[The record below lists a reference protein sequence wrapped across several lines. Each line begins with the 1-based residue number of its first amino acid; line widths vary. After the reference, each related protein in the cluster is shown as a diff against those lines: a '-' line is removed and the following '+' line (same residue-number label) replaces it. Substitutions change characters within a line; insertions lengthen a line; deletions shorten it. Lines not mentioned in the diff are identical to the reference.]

1 MLFGFWLG
9 ANHLFIPASR
19 TNEHIYLKEDI
30 LAVDYF
36 VVPFGDILHTILSVA
51 EKKHKH
57 RRLLPLLNFVT
68 HKIQLKA
75 FAFFVIFNSK
85 RM

>member
-9 ANHLFIPASR
+9 ANHLFIQSSR

-36 VVPFGDILHTILSVA
+36 VVPFGDILHTILSVSG
-51 EKKHKH
+51 KK
-57 RRLLPLLNFVT
+57 T
-68 HKIQLKA
+68 QA
-75 FAFFVIFNSK
+75 QEVIATVEF
-85 RM
+85 RYA

>member
-9 ANHLFIPASR
+9 AKHLFIQSSR

-30 LAVDYF
+30 RAVDYF

-51 EKKHKH
+51 EKK
-57 RRLLPLLNFVT
+57 T
-68 HKIQLKA
+68 QA
-75 FAFFVIFNSK
+75 QDVIATVKFPYA
-85 RM
+85 